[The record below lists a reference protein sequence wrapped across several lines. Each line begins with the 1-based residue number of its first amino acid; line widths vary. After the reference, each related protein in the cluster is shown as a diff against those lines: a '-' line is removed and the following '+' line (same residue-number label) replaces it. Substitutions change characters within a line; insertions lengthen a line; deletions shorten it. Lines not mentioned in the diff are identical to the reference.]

1 MSALLKYFH
10 LSMMFCPSWYRN
22 LADDRGAWRK
32 LECFTQYMQFVSYR
46 RCNYCAWKTT
56 TKPKKHAKSR
66 TVIHVYK
73 KRALIVLDS
82 LQMYDWGAKLKC
94 QLISSVWD
102 SCGEHADVCLID
114 CRGSCMSATAC
125 AGTAWKGKSSG
136 KTLKL
141 HQCVFFPGSPA
152 FKQPIRAKIDYI
164 SSIERKN
171 LSAVMY
177 NRLFWLATAPVY

>member
-66 TVIHVYK
+66 TLIHVYE
-73 KRALIVLDS
+73 KRAPMVLDS
-82 LQMYDWGAKLKC
+82 LQMYDWGAQLKC

-102 SCGEHADVCLID
+102 SLAVN
-114 CRGSCMSATAC
+114 MQMC
-125 AGTAWKGKSSG
+125 AWLTVEDRVWAP
-136 KTLKL
+136 LHVQRLPERENLVERL

-152 FKQPIRAKIDYI
+152 FKQPFRAKID
-164 SSIERKN
+164 
-171 LSAVMY
+171 
-177 NRLFWLATAPVY
+177 